1 MSEFKFACPVC
12 GQHIT
17 ADASASGS
25 PLECPTCFQTLIIPH
40 APEFGDRKLILTAA
54 KATTAKKFSSPVP
67 VRVGR
72 KSALEHFKASLI
84 PVSLLVATGGV
95 AFFLWH
101 GEINTLANKLAD
113 RATRSPAK
121 APPAPAFRSS
131 YPIPDNVLWSLNPTN
146 AAIPSGEVVGSIHGH
161 GFRCERAVLK
171 GDRLSLRQ
179 GAAGPPDLG
188 FTVTLSAKRA
198 EELSGKAILV
208 SPNVPVSAPRVVL
221 RWKDDLQEPVT
232 QHFHSGYAM
241 KLMFGRIADGKI
253 YGRIYIA
260 LPDEQ
265 KSFAAGNFEAEVTSP
280 IDPIVG
286 K

>member
-17 ADASASGS
+17 ADASASGN

-54 KATTAKKFSSPVP
+54 KATAKKTSSPP
-67 VRVGR
+67 SPHEGR
-72 KSALEHFKASLI
+72 KSALEQLKGFI
-84 PVSLLVATGGV
+84 PLSLLVATGGV

-101 GEINTLANKLAD
+101 GEISSLANKLAD
-113 RATRSPAK
+113 RATRSPAE
-121 APPAPAFRSS
+121 APAAPAFRSS
-131 YPIPDNVLWSLNPTN
+131 YPVPDNVVWGLNPTN
-146 AAIPSGEVVGSIHGH
+146 AAIPGGEVVGRIHGH

-198 EELSGKAILV
+198 EELSGKTVMI
-208 SPNVPVSAPRVVL
+208 SPSSPGSAPRVVL
-221 RWKDDLQEPVT
+221 RWKDDQQEPVT

-241 KLMFGRIADGKI
+241 KLMFGRVADGKI
-253 YGRIYIA
+253 FGRIFIA

-265 KSFAAGNFEAEVTSP
+265 KSFAAGNFEAEVTRP

>member
-17 ADASASGS
+17 ADASASGN

-40 APEFGDRKLILTAA
+40 APEFGDRKLVLTAA
-54 KATTAKKFSSPVP
+54 KATKKSSSPASLHEGQ
-67 VRVGR
+67 GR
-72 KSALEHFKASLI
+72 KSALEQLKGFMPL
-84 PVSLLVATGGV
+84 SLLVATAGA
-95 AFFLWH
+95 AFCLWH
-101 GEINTLANKLAD
+101 GEIITLANKLAD
-113 RATRSPAK
+113 RATRSPVK
-121 APPAPAFRSS
+121 APAAPAFRSS
-131 YPIPDNVLWSLNPTN
+131 YPIPDNVRWSLNPTN
-146 AAIPSGEVVGSIHGH
+146 AAIPGGEVVGSIHGH

-171 GDRLSLRQ
+171 EDRLSLRQ

-188 FTVTLSAKRA
+188 FTVTLSATRA
-198 EELSGKAILV
+198 EELSGKVVMI
-208 SPNVPVSAPRVVL
+208 SPNAPVSAPRVVL
-221 RWKDDLQEPVT
+221 RWKDDQQEPVT

-265 KSFAAGNFEAEVTSP
+265 KSFAAGNFEAEVTRP
-280 IDPIVG
+280 IEPIVG